1 MSPQQVDEK
10 ALVRK
15 ASRGDKRALGKLYEL
30 YVDDVYRY
38 MLYRTSNQ
46 QVAEDL
52 TSEVFASVIT
62 SIENYEDRG
71 LPFAAW
77 LFSIARARLVDHW
90 RKTKPRDRKTI
101 TFSQDVEEFLIGSS
115 PEERFKYQALI
126 DSLNYLTEA
135 EREVILLR
143 FAVGLSNPE
152 IAAVVPRNSNAVK
165 SMIYRALKKLRRI
178 LSERR
183 DFQDEDAHG

>member
-10 ALVRK
+10 ALVQR
-15 ASRGDKRALGKLYEL
+15 ASQGDKQALGELYEL
-30 YVDDVYRY
+30 YVDDIYRY
-38 MLYRTSNQ
+38 MLYRTSNN

-71 LPFAAW
+71 LPFGAW

-90 RKTKPRDRKTI
+90 RKTKPRDRQTI
-101 TFSQDVEEFLIGSS
+101 TFSKDVEEFLIGSS
-115 PEERFKYQALI
+115 PEERFRYQALL

-152 IAAVVPRNSNAVK
+152 IADVVPRNSNAVK
-165 SMIYRALKKLRRI
+165 SMIYRALKKLRRV

-183 DFQDEDAHG
+183 DFWDEDAHG

>member
-1 MSPQQVDEK
+1 MSPQDINETK
-10 ALVRK
+10 LVRK
-15 ASRGDKRALGKLYEL
+15 ASRGNKQALGKLYEH
-30 YVDDVYRY
+30 YADDIYRY

-71 LPFAAW
+71 LPFGAW
-77 LFSIARARLVDHW
+77 LFSIAHARLVDHW
-90 RKTKPRDRKTI
+90 RKTKPRDRKI
-101 TFSQDVEEFLIGSS
+101 VAFSKDVEEFLIGSS
-115 PEERFKYQALI
+115 PEDRFKYQALL

-143 FAVGLSNPE
+143 FAVGLSNQE
-152 IAAVVPRNSNAVK
+152 IAAIVPRSSNAVK
-165 SMIYRALKKLRRI
+165 SMIYRALKKLRKV

-183 DFQDEDAHG
+183 DFQDENTYE

>member
-10 ALVRK
+10 ALVQR
-15 ASRGDKRALGKLYEL
+15 ASQGDKQALGELYEL
-30 YVDDVYRY
+30 YVDDIYRY
-38 MLYRTSNQ
+38 MLYRTSNN

-71 LPFAAW
+71 LPFGAW

-90 RKTKPRDRKTI
+90 RKTKPRDRQTI
-101 TFSQDVEEFLIGSS
+101 TFSKDVEEFLIGSS
-115 PEERFKYQALI
+115 PEERFRYQALL

-135 EREVILLR
+135 ERDVILLR

-152 IAAVVPRNSNAVK
+152 IADVVPRNSNAVK
-165 SMIYRALKKLRRI
+165 SMIYRALKKLRRV

-183 DFQDEDAHG
+183 DFWDEDAHG

>member
-10 ALVRK
+10 TLVHK
-15 ASRGDKRALGKLYEL
+15 ASQGDKKALGKLYEQ

-62 SIENYEDRG
+62 SIENYEERG
-71 LPFAAW
+71 LPFGAW
-77 LFSIARARLVDHW
+77 LFSIAHARLVDHW
-90 RKTKPRDRKTI
+90 RKTKPRERKTV
-101 TFSQDVEEFLIGSS
+101 TFSKDVEEFLIGSS
-115 PEERFKYQALI
+115 PEDRFKYQTLLE
-126 DSLNYLTEA
+126 SLNYLTEA

-143 FAVGLSNPE
+143 FAVGLSNQE
-152 IAAVVPRNSNAVK
+152 IAAIVPRNSNAVK
-165 SMIYRALKKLRRI
+165 SMIYRALKKLRKI

-183 DFQDEDAHG
+183 EFQEGYTYE

>member
-10 ALVRK
+10 KLVHK
-15 ASRGDKRALGKLYEL
+15 ASQGDKQALGKLYEI

-62 SIENYEDRG
+62 SIENYEERG
-71 LPFAAW
+71 LPFGAW
-77 LFSIARARLVDHW
+77 LFSIAHARLVDHW
-90 RKTKPRDRKTI
+90 RKTKPRERKTV
-101 TFSQDVEEFLIGSS
+101 TFSKDVEEFLIGSS
-115 PEERFKYQALI
+115 PEDRFKYQALI
-126 DSLNYLTEA
+126 ETLNYLTEA
-135 EREVILLR
+135 EREVVLLR
-143 FAVGLSNPE
+143 FAVGLSNQE
-152 IAAVVPRNSNAVK
+152 IADVVPRNSNAVK

-183 DFQDEDAHG
+183 EFQDNNAHG

>member
-1 MSPQQVDEK
+1 MSPQKVDEK
-10 ALVRK
+10 ELVKK
-15 ASRGDKRALGKLYEL
+15 ASQGDKQALGALYEH
-30 YVDDVYRY
+30 YVDDIYRY
-38 MLYRTSNQ
+38 MLYRTSNEQ
-46 QVAEDL
+46 IAEDL

-71 LPFAAW
+71 LPFSAW
-77 LFSIARARLVDHW
+77 LFKIAHARLVDHW

-101 TFSQDVEEFLIGSS
+101 TFSKDVEEFLIGSS
-115 PEERFKYQALI
+115 PEERFRYQALL

-183 DFQDEDAHG
+183 DFQDENAHG

>member
-183 DFQDEDAHG
+183 DFQNEDAHG

>member
-1 MSPQQVDEK
+1 MSPQQKDEK

-15 ASRGDKRALGKLYEL
+15 ARQGNKQALGALYEL
-30 YVDDVYRY
+30 YVDDIYRY

-115 PEERFKYQALI
+115 PEERFKYQALL

-143 FAVGLSNPE
+143 FAGGLSNPE
-152 IAAVVPRNSNAVK
+152 IAAIVPRNSNAVK
-165 SMIYRALKKLRRI
+165 SMIYRALKKLRKI

-183 DFQDEDAHG
+183 EFQDENTYE